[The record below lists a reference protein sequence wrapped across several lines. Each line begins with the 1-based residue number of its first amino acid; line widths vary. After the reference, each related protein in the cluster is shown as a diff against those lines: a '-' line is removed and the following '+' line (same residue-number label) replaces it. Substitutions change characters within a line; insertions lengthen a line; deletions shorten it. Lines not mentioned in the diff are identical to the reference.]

1 MKLAGYGDH
10 TFNTGVREAETGM
23 DVSEFKAGLVSK
35 AKSRPAELYIYNEI
49 LFQKKEES
57 HTFLLEDNNQF
68 RYRDQ
73 IHWINDIDSLPR

>member
-1 MKLAGYGDH
+1 M
-10 TFNTGVREAETGM
+10 ETTPLT
-23 DVSEFKAGLVSK
+23 LVSGRQRRGWMSVS
-35 AKSRPAELYIYNEI
+35 SRQARSPRQDPGQQSYIYNEI
-49 LFQKKEES
+49 LLQKKEES